1 VTEPIVFVLGVI
13 VMIPVLIAVYK
24 DLQS

>member
-13 VMIPVLIAVYK
+13 VMIPVLVAVYM
-24 DLQS
+24 DLRS

>member
-13 VMIPVLIAVYK
+13 VMIPVIIAVYK